1 MSSSLGVHVMRG
13 QQMLAELTCMA
24 EGERATPSVPWTRR
38 SAVGISPILDIP
50 DAQLK
55 ASSPCQALHHVSAA
69 PSQGEINREKLPGK
83 ETSFGLLEKRC
94 YLCSDTPTNIT
105 RMISCISYSE
115 WLCHYDLVNYF
126 IAMLEPRLQ
135 WGAGASPSSD
145 AAKLRDQT
153 TRRRRTPAHQQIGGA
168 FTRTNR
174 YKEPTYPITFHFL
187 FATGTNNYNCTAPS
201 HKDNLL
207 GQVTALLYYQSTVSS
222 AQQPCFPVNPAIP
235 FSTIRLCILK
245 APSSPERKSNACY
258 SQVPYNP

>member
-1 MSSSLGVHVMRG
+1 M
-13 QQMLAELTCMA
+13 
-24 EGERATPSVPWTRR
+24 
-38 SAVGISPILDIP
+38 GISPILDIP

-83 ETSFGLLEKRC
+83 ETSFGLLEKGC
-94 YLCSDTPTNIT
+94 CLCSDTPTNIT
-105 RMISCISYSE
+105 RVISHQLLGMTLSLFHRYARAE
-115 WLCHYDLVNYF
+115 A
-126 IAMLEPRLQ
+126 AMRGRCFTQ
-135 WGAGASPSSD
+135 
-145 AAKLRDQT
+145 LRPCKDQT